1 MLIAAADHPENMNKN
16 IPLIVHVIQHFGVGG
31 LENGLANLINHMPAG
46 HYRHA
51 VVCLDGYS
59 DFRQRIQQENVLFF
73 ALGQRPG
80 HDFGLYLRL
89 WRLLR
94 ELRPALVHTRNL
106 SALEAQFVAAA
117 AGVPCRIHG
126 EHGRD
131 VFDLHGMS
139 RKYNLLRRVLRP
151 LVRRYIALSQDLQ
164 KWLEGTVG
172 VAPSRITQI
181 YNGVDSVRFYPRE
194 TRPTSIGPAGFI
206 PAHALIIGSVGRM
219 AEVKNFPALVRAF
232 IQLMEKEPTARD
244 KLRLVIIGDGPGRQ
258 ECLALLQAAELQ
270 DFAWLPGESADV
282 AKMMHVFDVFVL
294 PSLGEGI
301 SNTIL
306 EAMAS
311 GLPVVATRVGG
322 NPELVQEG
330 ITGKLVNP
338 GDAADIARALHE
350 YLYDTASITHHG
362 QAARAVVEA
371 RFTMQTMVNGYLG
384 VYDEVL
390 NQYGRASCVA

>member
-1 MLIAAADHPENMNKN
+1 MPKDL
-16 IPLIVHVIQHFGVGG
+16 PLIVHVIQHFGVGG

-46 HYRHA
+46 RYRHA

-59 DFRQRIQQENVLFF
+59 DFRQRIQQEDVLFF
-73 ALGQRPG
+73 ALGKRPG

-94 ELRPALVHTRNL
+94 ELSPALVHTRNL

-117 AGVPCRIHG
+117 AGVSCRIHG

-131 VFDLHGMS
+131 VFDLHGKS
-139 RKYNLLRRVLRP
+139 RKYNLLRRAARP
-151 LVRRYIALSQDLQ
+151 LVRRYIALSRDLQ
-164 KWLEGTVG
+164 QWLEATVG
-172 VAPSRITQI
+172 VPPTRITQI
-181 YNGVDSVRFYPRE
+181 YNGVDSVRFYPRVAGQA
-194 TRPTSIGPAGFI
+194 RMGPVGFI
-206 PAHALIIGSVGRM
+206 PAHALVIGSVGRM
-219 AEVKNFPALVRAF
+219 AGVKDFPALVRAF
-232 IQLMEKEPTARD
+232 IQLVESEPAARD
-244 KLRLVIIGDGPGRQ
+244 RLRLVIIGEGAARQ
-258 ECLALLQAAELQ
+258 ECLGLLQAAKLQ
-270 DFAWLPGESADV
+270 DLAWLPGERAD
-282 AKMMHVFDVFVL
+282 MTEIMHTFDVFVL

-330 ITGKLVNP
+330 ITGKLVTP
-338 GDAADIARALHE
+338 GDATDIARALRE
-350 YLYDTASITHHG
+350 YWHDNASISRHG
-362 QAARAVVEA
+362 QAARTVIEA
-371 RFTMQTMVNGYLG
+371 RFTMQAMVDGYLS

-390 NQYGRASCVA
+390 NKYGRASCVA

>member
-1 MLIAAADHPENMNKN
+1 MPKDL
-16 IPLIVHVIQHFGVGG
+16 PLIVHVIQHFGVGG

-46 HYRHA
+46 RYRHA

-59 DFRQRIQQENVLFF
+59 DFRQRIQQEGVLFF

-94 ELRPALVHTRNL
+94 ELSPALVHTRNL

-117 AGVPCRIHG
+117 AGVSCRIHG

-131 VFDLHGMS
+131 VFDLHGKS
-139 RKYNLLRRVLRP
+139 RKYNLLRRAARP
-151 LVRRYIALSQDLQ
+151 LVRRYIALSRDLQ
-164 KWLEGTVG
+164 QWLEATVG
-172 VAPSRITQI
+172 VPPTRITQI
-181 YNGVDSVRFYPRE
+181 YNGVDSVRFYPRVAGQA
-194 TRPTSIGPAGFI
+194 RMGPVGFI
-206 PAHALIIGSVGRM
+206 PAHALVIGSVGRM
-219 AEVKNFPALVRAF
+219 AGVKDFPALVRAF
-232 IQLMEKEPTARD
+232 IQLVESEPAARD
-244 KLRLVIIGDGPGRQ
+244 RLRLVIIGEGAARQ
-258 ECLALLQAAELQ
+258 ECLGLLQAAKLQ
-270 DFAWLPGESADV
+270 DLAWLPGERAD
-282 AKMMHVFDVFVL
+282 MTEIMHTFDVFVL

-330 ITGKLVNP
+330 ITGKLVTP
-338 GDAADIARALHE
+338 GDATDIARALRE
-350 YLYDTASITHHG
+350 YWHDNASITRHG
-362 QAARAVVEA
+362 QAARTVIEA
-371 RFTMQTMVNGYLG
+371 RFTMQAMVDGYLS

-390 NQYGRASCVA
+390 NKYGRASCVA